1 MRSLLL
7 YIYIDEQ
14 KLFLILDSFLKMLLF
29 ELKVVSFVII
39 FRDPYC
45 VAITDFRL
53 VLYISLFCDL
63 KAKIKDH

>member
-1 MRSLLL
+1 M
-7 YIYIDEQ
+7 
-14 KLFLILDSFLKMLLF
+14 FLIFDSFLKMF
-29 ELKVVSFVII
+29 ELKGVSFVII

-53 VLYISLFCDL
+53 VLYVSLFCDL